1 MREIREQAAALRE
14 QALEI
19 VERTKVVEMLSVMG
33 DVFAVGSYDLDLM
46 VRRDIDFCVVNPA
59 FRRDDVLRA
68 TNEMLAS
75 GHFRTVVMTDTFR
88 FPVAHLP
95 RGYFFE
101 LVLPGPGGDW
111 TVDVQ
116 GVETDAFSVAPTRR
130 YRRLLEEDPGA
141 RELILEIKHHLL
153 DGEQYRHGISSRD
166 IYDAVLEQGV
176 VSVADFVALRFGI
189 PGSR

>member
-1 MREIREQAAALRE
+1 MGEMLREAEALRM

-19 VERTKVVEMLSVMG
+19 VERTRIVEMLSG
-33 DVFAVGSYDLDLM
+33 IGEVFAVGSYDLDVM

-59 FRRDDVLRA
+59 FRREDVLRA
-68 TNEMLAS
+68 THEMLAC
-75 GHFRTVVMTDTFR
+75 GRFRTVVMTDTLL

-130 YRRLLEEDPGA
+130 YRRLMEADSGA
-141 RELILEIKHHLL
+141 RRRILEIKHHLL
-153 DGEQYRHGISSRD
+153 DGERYRHGVTSSD
-166 IYDAVLEQGV
+166 IYTAVLEDGV
-176 VSVADFVALRFGI
+176 ASVADFL
-189 PGSR
+189 SRRLAMPESS

>member
-1 MREIREQAAALRE
+1 MLRQAAALRK

-19 VERTKVVEMLSVMG
+19 VERTRVVEMLSGMG
-33 DVFAVGSYDLDLM
+33 DVFEVGSYALDLM

-59 FRRDDVLRA
+59 FRREGVLRA
-68 TNEMLAS
+68 THEMLAC
-75 GHFRTVVMTDTFR
+75 GHFRTVVMTDTVR

-95 RGYFFE
+95 GGYFFE

-130 YRRLLEEDPGA
+130 HRRLLEEDPGA
-141 RELILEIKHHLL
+141 RGRILEIKHHLL
-153 DGEQYRHGISSRD
+153 DGERYRHGVRAMD
-166 IYDAVLEQGV
+166 IYAAVLEDGV
-176 VSVADFVALRFGI
+176 AGVEGFVSRRLGMPR
-189 PGSR
+189 SR

>member
-1 MREIREQAAALRE
+1 MREMREQAAALRE

-19 VERTKVVEMLSVMG
+19 VERTRVVEMLALMG

-46 VRRDIDFCVVNPA
+46 VRRDVDFCVVNPA

-75 GHFRTVVMTDTFR
+75 GHFRTVVMTDTYR

-130 YRRLLEEDPGA
+130 FRRLLEADPEA
-141 RELILEIKHHLL
+141 RERILEIKHHLL
-153 DGEQYRHGISSRD
+153 DGEQYRHGVRAMD
-166 IYDAVLEQGV
+166 IYAAVLEEGV
-176 VSVADFVALRFGI
+176 TSPADFVAPRAGTT
-189 PGSR
+189 GSR

>member
-1 MREIREQAAALRE
+1 MREMLEQADALRE

-19 VERTKVVEMLSVMG
+19 VERTRIVEMLSGTG
-33 DVFAVGSYDLDLM
+33 DVFTVGSYDLDLM
-46 VRRDIDFCVVNPA
+46 VRRDVDFCVVNPA
-59 FRRDDVLRA
+59 FRREDVLRA
-68 TNEMLAS
+68 THEMLAS

-95 RGYFFE
+95 SGYFFE

-130 YRRLLEEDPGA
+130 FRRLLEADPAA
-141 RELILEIKHHLL
+141 RGRILEIKHHLL
-153 DGEQYRHGISSRD
+153 DGERYRHGVTSRD
-166 IYDAVLEQGV
+166 IYAAVLEGGV
-176 VSVADFVALRFGI
+176 ASVADFVSLH
-189 PGSR
+189 PGMPRRR

>member
-1 MREIREQAAALRE
+1 MLRE

-19 VERTKVVEMLSVMG
+19 VERTRIVKTLALMG

-116 GVETDAFSVAPTRR
+116 GVDTDAFSVAPTRR

-141 RELILEIKHHLL
+141 RERILQIKRHLL
-153 DGEQYRHGISSRD
+153 DGEQYRHGVSSRD
-166 IYDAVLEQGV
+166 IYDAVLEHGV
-176 VSVADFVALRFGI
+176 ASVADFVALRAGMTD
-189 PGSR
+189 SR